1 MIRFLI
7 VCAAFFIAYLGF
19 SALAV
24 FDSKIFVTAY
34 NYSVETTIFSFIAVL
49 LILVLLI
56 AFALKTI
63 FFIFD
68 IPSLINKKLAASRNK
83 KVTFGLIKALSY
95 LLINNKSKS
104 VEEVRKFAGTIK
116 PEHKELFE
124 LLQAETADNFDHKIQ
139 HYRMLK
145 SSTDYNYLAM
155 KRLAQTFYSQGLY
168 EQAVEYASVA
178 FNANEHD
185 QEIIEILIN
194 CYGKLSLWTKFTF
207 MVQKFSKLE
216 LENQGNI
223 QSVIANYYLIA
234 AKDMLESGQDADAI
248 GYLESALEF
257 NPVFTPALD
266 LYYALNIN
274 LHKASDNLEIVEDA
288 FIANPTFELAEIY
301 IKASDLPAQEIYENL
316 AKLVDQKQ
324 YYPVFMTIAAY
335 LNLPA
340 KLEYLRAARSS
351 TLTAA

>member
-24 FDSKIFVTAY
+24 FDSKIFFTVY
-34 NYSVETTIFSFIAVL
+34 GYSVETTIFSFIAVL

-56 AFALKTI
+56 SFALKMV
-63 FFIFD
+63 FFVFD
-68 IPSLINKKLAASRNK
+68 IPSLINKKLAASRSK

-95 LLINNKSKS
+95 LLINNKPKS
-104 VEEVRKFAGTIK
+104 LEEVRKFTTSIK
-116 PEHKELFE
+116 PEHMDLFE
-124 LLQAETADNFDHKIQ
+124 LLQAETAVNFDHKIQ
-139 HYRMLK
+139 HYRILK
-145 SSTDYNYLAM
+145 SSNDYNYFAM
-155 KRLAQTFYSQGLY
+155 KRLAQTFYSQALY
-168 EQAVEYASVA
+168 EQAIEYASGV

-185 QEIIEILIN
+185 QEVIEILIN
-194 CYGKLSLWTKFTF
+194 CYGKLSLWPKFTF
-207 MVQKFSKLE
+207 MVQKLLKLE
-216 LENQGNI
+216 RENSNNI
-223 QSVIANYYLIA
+223 DAVIAEYYLIA

-248 GYLESALEF
+248 SYLESALEF
-257 NPVFTPALD
+257 NPIFAPALD
-266 LYYALNIN
+266 LYYALNVN
-274 LHKASDNLEIVEDA
+274 LHKASDNLEVVEDA
-288 FIANPTFELAEIY
+288 FIANPSFELAEIY

-351 TLTAA
+351 SLTAA